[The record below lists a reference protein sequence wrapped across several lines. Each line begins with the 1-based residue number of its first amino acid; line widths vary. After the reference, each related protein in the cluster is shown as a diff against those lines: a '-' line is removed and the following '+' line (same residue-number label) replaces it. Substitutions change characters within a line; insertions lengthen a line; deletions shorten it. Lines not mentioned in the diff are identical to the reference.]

1 MSLGV
6 GEAAEADLLG
16 AEQPGQS
23 EGHTRR
29 PEAGV
34 QGPLWLEW
42 RGRA

>member
-6 GEAAEADLLG
+6 GEVAKEGLLG
-16 AEQPGQS
+16 AGQPWQS
-23 EGHTRR
+23 AGHARR

-42 RGRA
+42 RERE